1 MRSVIQRVC
10 SASVTIDTVAIAN
23 IGQGLLV
30 LIGIECDDTAQ
41 QAKKLAEKIV
51 GLRIFE
57 DEDGKLNRSAVEL
70 GLSAMVISNFT
81 LYGDSRKGKRPSF
94 IAAAKEPVSTDCY
107 AEFISQM
114 SQQGLKEVVTGE
126 FGADMQVSLTN
137 DGPITLM
144 LDTEEWAR
152 KEA

>member
-57 DEDGKLNRSAVEL
+57 DEDGKMNHSLLDIRGEILVVSQ
-70 GLSAMVISNFT
+70 FT
-81 LYGDSRKGKRPSF
+81 LAASCETGRRPSF
-94 IAAAKEPVSTDCY
+94 GSAAPPAV
-107 AEFISQM
+107 AEQRYEQFVDE
-114 SQQGLKEVVTGE
+114 LRKLLPTGAVHTGV
-126 FGADMQVSLTN
+126 FRADMHVALVN
-137 DGPITLM
+137 DGPVTFVL
-144 LDTEEWAR
+144 EQ
-152 KEA
+152 